1 MPWPF
6 SLGPVA
12 LDFLFRILCFGFLAC
27 DLELLVYPSTKGPLA
42 IDKSPTELSTKG
54 PRSYRRKI
62 HKVIYKRPTGWPW
75 KKKHQPSKK
84 NTGCRQKTYRGIDE
98 RPTELPTNTQKV
110 IDERPTELSTK
121 GPLAF
126 GHRQKA
132 RGAIDKSLKKNS
144 DKRPTGSW
152 PSR

>member
-12 LDFLFRILCFGFLAC
+12 LDFLFGILCFGFLAC
-27 DLELLVYPSTKGPLA
+27 DLELLIYPSTKGPLA

-75 KKKHQPSKK
+75 KKDPPAIEKK
-84 NTGCRQKTYRGIDE
+84 TLTVDK
-98 RPTELPTNTQKV
+98 RPTEVSTKGPQSYRQIPKK
-110 IDERPTELSTK
+110 LSTK
-121 GPLAF
+121 GPRSY
-126 GHRQKA
+126 RQKA
-132 RGAIDKSLKKNS
+132 HWLLAIDKRPAGLSTKALKNN
-144 DKRPTGSW
+144 DKRPFGSW
-152 PSR
+152 PAR